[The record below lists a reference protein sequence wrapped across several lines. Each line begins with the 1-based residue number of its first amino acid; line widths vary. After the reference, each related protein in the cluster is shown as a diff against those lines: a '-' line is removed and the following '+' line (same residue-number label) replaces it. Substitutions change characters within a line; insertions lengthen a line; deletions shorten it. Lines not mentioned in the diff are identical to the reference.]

1 MEMRVNWGYFTD
13 VEGYTNDYDPAQGDE
28 VGAFWNNGTD
38 DILVGV
44 TWINQSMADDHAYG
58 QLNIFGDDP
67 ETHVEASD
75 GLINGAVI
83 FFEVYLPDQ
92 SEEYNAHPTLSFQDG
107 GMWTE
112 PNLAVDFPATH
123 TPSATP
129 IHRYSDT
136 LRHSDTPIYHYSHT
150 IGYPIT
156 PIHPYSDTV
165 SYPDTP
171 IYCYSHTFD
180 HTVPHLYHSQ
190 VLPRSRKGY

>member
-1 MEMRVNWGYFTD
+1 MLVNWGYFTD

-44 TWINQSMADDHAYG
+44 TWINQSMAVAHAYG

-83 FFEVYLPDQ
+83 FFKVYLPDQ

-112 PNLAVDFPATH
+112 PNLAVDFRPH
-123 TPSATP
+123 PP
-129 IHRYSDT
+129 LPP
-136 LRHSDTPIYHYSHT
+136 LRHPLPPHLLPHFRPPPAPRRPLPRPRSLRELRLRLRH
-150 IGYPIT
+150 
-156 PIHPYSDTV
+156 
-165 SYPDTP
+165 PDTP
-171 IYCYSHTFD
+171 LL
-180 HTVPHLYHSQ
+180 PHLQ
-190 VLPRSRKGY
+190 PL